1 MSAYNEKLA
10 WCIEHAPDAIKKLSD
25 TEILNYMSSSYD
37 KFCADSKTTS
47 ADKMVV
53 EDTSE
58 TSITS
63 MLDEMALVLSR
74 LFGDRLAF
82 KGGCML
88 SKMMPSVARQTTDID
103 FSIQTSD
110 IYASLIDAMNH
121 IGDHFIEKGYIKHY
135 VVKDTV
141 KPNRS
146 GGMDMYAADGSKV
159 LGIDV
164 GWHDITFGTTT
175 TSIDIGEVRAF
186 TVERMLA
193 DKVTAILSRKRF
205 RRPKDIYDLYCITNC
220 FDFDANLVNEYILK
234 RTEGVGA
241 EWQNYPFTETV
252 SREYERAYNALVVK
266 SVKTSV
272 PLDKPDF
279 DEVLK
284 RFYTL
289 CNKLRY
295 MSTKSYWHH
304 DSRTFEEALK

>member
-1 MSAYNEKLA
+1 MEAYTEKLA
-10 WCIEHAPDAIKKLSD
+10 WCRANAPDAVKDLSD
-25 TEILNYMSSSYD
+25 TEVLGLMSSAYD
-37 KFCADSKTTS
+37 KFCADSKTAS
-47 ADKMVV
+47 VDQMVI
-53 EDTSE
+53 EDTSDA
-58 TSITS
+58 SITS

-82 KGGCML
+82 KGGYML

-103 FSIQTSD
+103 FSIQNSD

-121 IGDHFIEKGYIKHY
+121 IGEHFVKNGYIDHY

-141 KPNRS
+141 QPKRS
-146 GGMDMYAADGSKV
+146 GGMDMYTADGSKV

-220 FDFDANLVNEYILK
+220 FDFDANLINDYILK
-234 RTEGVGA
+234 RTEGAGA
-241 EWQNYPFTETV
+241 EWSNYPFNETV
-252 SREYERAYNALVVK
+252 LREYEHAYNKLVVK

-272 PLDKPDF
+272 QLDKPDF

-289 CNKLRY
+289 CNKLLY
-295 MSTKSYWHH
+295 MSTKSYWRH
-304 DSRTFEEALK
+304 DSRTFEEEP

>member
-1 MSAYNEKLA
+1 MSVYNEKLA

-37 KFCADSKTTS
+37 KFCEDSKTTS
-47 ADKMVV
+47 VDKMVV

-63 MLDEMALVLSR
+63 VLDEMALVLSR

-82 KGGCML
+82 KGGYML
-88 SKMMPSVARQTTDID
+88 SKMMPEVARQTTDVD

-121 IGDHFIEKGYIKHY
+121 IGEHFIEKGYIKNY
-135 VVKDTV
+135 IVKDTV
-141 KPNRS
+141 QPNRS

-175 TSIDIGEVRAF
+175 TNINIGEVRAF

-220 FDFDANLVNEYILK
+220 FDFDANLVNDYILK

-241 EWQNYPFTETV
+241 EWQNYPFNETV
-252 SREYERAYNALVVK
+252 VREYEHAYNLLVVK
-266 SVKTSV
+266 SVETSV
-272 PLDKPDF
+272 PLVKPSF
-279 DEVLK
+279 EFVLD
-284 RFYTL
+284 RFYLL
-289 CNKLRY
+289 C
-295 MSTKSYWHH
+295 
-304 DSRTFEEALK
+304 SRLLHPTDEMVWDHERLTFRR